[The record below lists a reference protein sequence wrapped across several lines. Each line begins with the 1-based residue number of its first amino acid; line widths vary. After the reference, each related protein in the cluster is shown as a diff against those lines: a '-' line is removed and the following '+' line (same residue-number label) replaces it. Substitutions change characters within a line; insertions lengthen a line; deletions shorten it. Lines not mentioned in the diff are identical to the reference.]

1 MKPRRRWPLLIIL
14 LLALAA
20 GSPTGRA
27 APPDRLDPALRVAL
41 GQAAPGPALR
51 KDFKATRLLTNS
63 PTETVS
69 VLVQLEPGATSTA
82 WLPPGAHLRAQVG
95 DVAAVTVPLAA
106 LKDLADAR
114 GVRYV
119 RADRPAM
126 AYNDVSV
133 PQTGAPLIHAAGRRG
148 EGVIVAIVDTGID
161 WTHPDFIDA
170 QGRTRL
176 KALLDMS
183 DPGDRNGDGNLDGP
197 VYGGRLYTEDE
208 INAGLADAGL
218 ALVGGGGPIPDNA
231 PDGIVLPLSV
241 LDDTPLRSL
250 AVSVRIQHPYR
261 SDLRLRLMAP
271 WGDERDLLPTQV
283 AVGGT
288 DVYATFE
295 VSGWEGRA
303 VRGVWRLQ
311 VADLFPHDEG
321 RVVSW
326 MLHLNQPVRAM
337 DRVGHGTH
345 VAGTAAGNGLGS
357 TPPGRYAGMAPAA
370 DIVAV
375 KATRHD
381 DGGFYESDQIAA
393 LAFVEAFATQ
403 RGQPFVI
410 NMSLGTPFGPHDG
423 TAANEIAI
431 DALTASDKRGRA
443 VTVSAGNDG
452 SVDSHAAARVARG
465 QSADLGFV
473 APGGGSFVADMWFN
487 GRVRVGVRRPSGAV
501 GSWVD
506 ATGGDGC
513 SLVEGGAEVCLF
525 FGGPHP
531 MSGAYEVQ
539 AYFYNLRSGDPWALI
554 VAGDDERPTRVD
566 AWATTLGAGWTTGV
580 ERAMRVSMP
589 GTARGALT
597 VGAYTSRADWPAA
610 DGGTHSV
617 GQPAGALAA
626 FSSDGPTRDGRLK
639 PDLVAPGQPIISSLS
654 AWAPRPFSLLTPGGR
669 HFANQGTSM
678 AAPHVAGAA
687 ALLLQG
693 DPTLNLPALRAL
705 LMAGARR
712 DGWTGVT
719 PNPRWGAGK
728 LDVAA
733 ADALARIPR
742 PEHIFLPLITQASD

>member
-1 MKPRRRWPLLIIL
+1 MRHRRYWPLLILL

-20 GSPTGRA
+20 WPRPGRA

-41 GQAAPGPALR
+41 GETAPGVALR
-51 KDFKATRLLTNS
+51 QDFKAVRLLTNS
-63 PTETVS
+63 ATESVS
-69 VLVQLEPGATSTA
+69 VLVHLDSAAVPSA
-82 WLPPGAHLRAQVG
+82 WLPSSARLRAQVG
-95 DVAAVTVPLAA
+95 NVAAVTAPLAA
-106 LKDLADAR
+106 LKDLADAP
-114 GVRYV
+114 GVRYI
-119 RADRPAM
+119 RADRPAE
-126 AYNDVSV
+126 AHNDVSV
-133 PQTGAPLIHAAGRRG
+133 PQTGAPLIHATGRRG
-148 EGVIVAIVDTGID
+148 EGVIVAIIDTGID

-176 KALLDMS
+176 KAFLDMS
-183 DPGDRNGDGNLDGP
+183 DPGDGDGDGDLDGP

-208 INAGLADAGL
+208 INTGLADAGL
-218 ALVGGGGPIPDNA
+218 ALLGSGGSIPDNA
-231 PDGIVLPLSV
+231 PDGLVLPLEV
-241 LDDTPLRSL
+241 FDDTPLRSL

-261 SDLRLRLMAP
+261 SDLRLRLLAP
-271 WGDERDLLPTQV
+271 WGEERDLLPTQV

-288 DVYATFE
+288 DVYATFD
-295 VSGWEGRA
+295 VNGWEGRSA
-303 VRGVWRLQ
+303 RGVWRLQ
-311 VADLFPHDEG
+311 AADLFPRDEG
-321 RVVSW
+321 RAIGW
-326 MLHLNQPVRAM
+326 ILHVNQPVRGM

-393 LAFVEAFATQ
+393 LAFVEAFAAQ
-403 RGQPFVI
+403 RGQPFVV
-410 NMSLGTPFGPHDG
+410 NLSLGTPFGAHDG

-431 DALTASDKRGRA
+431 DALTAFDKPGRA

-452 SVDSHAAARVARG
+452 SVDSHAAARVVRG

-473 APGGGSFVADMWFN
+473 APSSGSFIADLWAN
-487 GRVRVGVRRPSGAV
+487 GRVRVGIRQPSGAV

-506 ATGGDGC
+506 ANSGTGC
-513 SLVEGGAEVCLF
+513 WLVEGGAEACLL
-525 FGGPHP
+525 FGGPQP
-531 MSGAYEVQ
+531 LNGAYEVQ
-539 AYFYNLRSGDPWALI
+539 AYFYNLRPGDPWAL
-554 VAGDDERPTRVD
+554 VVVGDDERQVRAD
-566 AWATTLGAGWTTGV
+566 AWATTLGATWTTGL
-580 ERAMRVSMP
+580 EPGMRIRMP

-597 VGAYTSRADWPAA
+597 VGAYTSRTDWPAA
-610 DGGTHSV
+610 SGGLHNV
-617 GQPAGALAA
+617 GWPAGALAA

-654 AWAPRPFSLLTPGGR
+654 AWAPRPMSLLAPGNR

-678 AAPHVAGAA
+678 AAPHVAGAV

-693 DPTLNLPALRAL
+693 DSTLNLPALRAL
-705 LMAGARR
+705 LTASARR
-712 DGWTGVT
+712 DSWTGVT

-733 ADALARIPR
+733 ADALSRIPR
-742 PEHIFLPLITQASD
+742 PDRVFLPLVAQGD

>member
-1 MKPRRRWPLLIIL
+1 LKHRRLWPLLIIVL
-14 LLALAA
+14 FALAVA
-20 GSPTGRA
+20 PPRGRA

-41 GQAAPGPALR
+41 GQATPGPTFR
-51 KDFKATRLLTNS
+51 KDLKAARLLTES
-63 PTETVS
+63 AAESVS
-69 VLVQLEPGATSTA
+69 VLVHLDPGADPSA
-82 WLPPGAHLRAQVG
+82 WLPTSARLRARVG
-95 DVAAVTVPLAA
+95 DVAVVTTPLGA
-106 LKDLADAR
+106 LKDLADAP

-119 RADRPAM
+119 RADRPAETH
-126 AYNDVSV
+126 NDVSV
-133 PQTGAPLIHAAGRRG
+133 AQTGAPLIHDAGRSG
-148 EGVIVAIVDTGID
+148 QGVIVAIIDTGID
-161 WTHPDFIDA
+161 WTHPDFIDD

-176 KALLDMS
+176 KAFLDMS
-183 DPGDRNGDGNLDGP
+183 DPGDRDGDGNLDGSA
-197 VYGGRLYTEDE
+197 YGGRLYTEDE
-208 INAGLADAGL
+208 INAGLTDAGL
-218 ALVGGGGPIPDNA
+218 ALMGGGGAIPDNA
-231 PDGIVLPLSV
+231 PDGIVLPLEV
-241 LDDTPLRSL
+241 FDEAAVRSL

-295 VSGWEGRA
+295 VSGWEGRPA
-303 VRGVWRLQ
+303 RGVWRLQ
-311 VADLFPHDEG
+311 AADLFPRDEG
-321 RVVSW
+321 RVSGW

-357 TPPGRYAGMAPAA
+357 APPGRYAGVAPAA

-452 SVDSHAAARVARG
+452 QADSHAAASVARG
-465 QSADLGFV
+465 QSADLGFT
-473 APGGGSFVADMWFN
+473 APGSGSFVADMWFN
-487 GRVRVGVRRPSGAV
+487 GRVRVGVRQPSGAV
-501 GSWVD
+501 GDWVD
-506 ATGGDGC
+506 ASGGGGC
-513 SLVEGGAEVCLF
+513 WLVEGGAEACLLW
-525 FGGPHP
+525 GGPHP
-531 MSGAYEVQ
+531 LSGAYEVQ
-539 AYFYNLRSGDPWALI
+539 AYFYNLPSGEPWAL
-554 VAGDDERPTRVD
+554 VVVGDDERPTRVD
-566 AWATTLGAGWTTGV
+566 AWATSPGAGWTTGV
-580 ERAMRVSMP
+580 ERGMRVSMP

-610 DGGTHSV
+610 DGGLHSV
-617 GQPAGALAA
+617 GWPAGALAA

-639 PDLVAPGQPIISSLS
+639 PDLVAPGQPVVSSLS
-654 AWAPRPFSLLTPGGR
+654 AWAPRPFSLLAPGGR

-712 DGWTGVT
+712 DSWTGAT

-742 PEHIFLPLITQASD
+742 PEHVFLPLIAQSSD